1 MGKFIFAF
9 MSVSFGLVIVVCT
22 FSTCQHPDLKR
33 CSEQVCACVCV
44 LRLLYDVG
52 WRHAVLC
59 AYGKLILVTSFFKGA
74 CVCLCMYVCM

>member
-1 MGKFIFAF
+1 M
-9 MSVSFGLVIVVCT
+9 
-22 FSTCQHPDLKR
+22 H
-33 CSEQVCACVCV
+33 VCV

-74 CVCLCMYVCM
+74 CVCLCMYVCMYARMYVCTYMYVRICMYVYVCMYV